1 VALMRGGEWQ
11 MAKNMGTHKAGR
23 PLTKTSKRTGEQYVV
38 RYGRTQRQA
47 AAILRQARG

>member
-1 VALMRGGEWQ
+1 
-11 MAKNMGTHKAGR
+11 MAKNMGTHTVGR
-23 PLTKTSKRTGEQYVV
+23 PLTKISKRTGEAYVV